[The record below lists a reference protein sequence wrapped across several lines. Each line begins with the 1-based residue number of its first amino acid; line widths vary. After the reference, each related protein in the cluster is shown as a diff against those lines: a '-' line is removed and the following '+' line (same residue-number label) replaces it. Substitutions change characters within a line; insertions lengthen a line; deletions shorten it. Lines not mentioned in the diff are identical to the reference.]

1 MLCLSGNDSSPAEP
15 SMTDARAFEAFL
27 LEYQDMVYATAV
39 RLLGNAMEAEDV
51 AQTVFLKAFERF
63 DQIGTSPAAPG
74 WLKTVTTNECLN
86 HLSRYR
92 NRWRFFSELGRVDSE
107 SVDSLISPAV
117 GIRIS
122 GDLDPDRAL
131 DHALVNLPPHQR
143 VPIVLFH
150 FDDLSYQEIAE
161 RLGVS
166 VGKVKT
172 DIHRGR
178 EALRAALGAGHRE
191 RLAR

>member
-1 MLCLSGNDSSPAEP
+1 LSGDDSSPAEP
-15 SMTDARAFEAFL
+15 AVIDARGFEAFL
-27 LEYQDMVYATAV
+27 LEFQDMVYATAL
-39 RLLGNAMEAEDV
+39 RLLGNEAEAEDV

-63 DQIGTSPAAPG
+63 DQVGTSPSAPG
-74 WLKTVTTNECLN
+74 WLKTVTTNACLN

-92 NRWRFFSELGRVDSE
+92 NRWRFFSELGREESE
-107 SVDSLISPAV
+107 SVDSMTPDPA
-117 GIRIS
+117 S
-122 GDLDPDRAL
+122 GTLHPALGTLDTDEAL
-131 DHALVNLPPHQR
+131 DHALMNLPPHQR

-150 FDDLSYQEIAE
+150 FDDLSYQEIAG

-166 VGKVKT
+166 VGKIKT

-178 EALRAALGAGHRE
+178 EALRGALAHMQPE